1 MLRRIG
7 AGLVLALFFS
17 LFTSIPAAQA
27 ATLFTTMSTNCDSS
41 YGMSSNTLRTVIP
54 VTAPS
59 ATTLTGFKLLFASST
74 NATNMTVKVFGT
86 NPTSGS
92 PSPIGTFSYSSIS
105 GNIVSYTGNIS
116 IPSAGTYWLYFQTA
130 VYNSPCYGMTPV
142 TTGSASGWTS
152 GGRTSESFN
161 SGSSWT
167 QRGDNLTFLFTL
179 EGPLPPVLTLS
190 NYAPATACFWDTRQ
204 NYATLFQA
212 GTTSTITQ
220 VRMQFEANAQ
230 DSAFNATRINIYT
243 NNSGVAGTL
252 VGTLYPN
259 ALASAVTAAGASVMT
274 RVGTYTGSVNVT
286 SGTQYWYEIRGTGS
300 LLSACQASGMVTQAN
315 SWSVVLNS
323 GSYNLRTNGSY
334 GTWGLSLFIFEIT
347 TGEPD
352 TTAATITG
360 PGSSTSDTATA
371 SVDENTTFTHTY
383 TANEFVLWSIA
394 GPDSATF
401 TITSAGVLSTTGKN
415 FESRSDANLDGI
427 FTITVRAVDAGGNV
441 KTQGLNLTIDNV
453 DELPVF
459 GTNGGA
465 ATHSVSMA
473 ENQVNVI
480 TFTGSD
486 PDTPTT
492 LSWVFANSSLDR
504 SKFALNSSTGALTF
518 ISAPDFENRTDANSD
533 NVYQVVIGLF
543 DGTNLVTQT
552 LSVTITNVAEDAS
565 IAPPVVS
572 STLFKGVTA
581 TISATSDFPGRVRFF
596 IDGKRIPGCLA
607 VPTVGA
613 APTAVATCTFK
624 PTVLGIRRISAFIT
638 PTNNGITPALSVNVT
653 VTISRRTALR

>member
-1 MLRRIG
+1 MLRRTG
-7 AGLVLALFFS
+7 VGLALSLFFS

-27 ATLFTTMSTNCDSS
+27 ATLYTTLSTSCGAS
-41 YGMSSNTLRTVIP
+41 YGMSANSLRTVIP
-54 VTAPS
+54 VTAPAS
-59 ATTLTGFKLLFASST
+59 TTLTGFKLLFGTST
-74 NATNMTVKVFGT
+74 DATNMTVKVFGT
-86 NPTSGS
+86 NPTTGS

-105 GNIVSYTGNIS
+105 GNTVSYTGNIS

-130 VYNSPCYGMTPV
+130 VYNMPCYSMSPV

-152 GGRTSESFN
+152 GGRASESFN

-167 QRGDNLTFLFTL
+167 QRSDNLSFLFAL
-179 EGPLPPVLTLS
+179 EGTVAPVVVLS
-190 NYAPATACFWDTRQ
+190 NYAAATSCIWDTRQ

-212 GTTSTITQ
+212 GTSSAITQ
-220 VRMQFEANAQ
+220 VRMQFEASAQ

-243 NNSGVAGTL
+243 NSGGTAGTL

-286 SGTQYWYEIRGTGS
+286 AGTQYWYEIRGTGS
-300 LLSACQASGMVTQAN
+300 LLSACQASGMVTQAS

-334 GTWGLSLFIFEIT
+334 GTWGLNIFIFEIT
-347 TGEPD
+347 QGEPD
-352 TTAATITG
+352 TTAAVISG
-360 PGSSTSDTATA
+360 PGGSTSDTATA
-371 SVDENTTFTHTY
+371 TVDENTAFSNTY

-401 TITSAGVLSTTGKN
+401 TITDAGVLSTTGKN
-415 FESRSDANLDGI
+415 FEARSDANLDGI
-427 FTITVRAVDAGGNV
+427 FTITVRAVDAGGNL
-441 KTQGLNLTIDNV
+441 KTQGLNLTISNV
-453 DELPVF
+453 NEAPIF

-465 ATHSVSMA
+465 TTHSISVA
-473 ENQVNVI
+473 ENQINVI

-504 SKFALNSSTGALTF
+504 NKFDLTSGGVLTF
-518 ISAPDFENRTDANSD
+518 KVAPDFENRTDANSD
-533 NVYQVVIGLF
+533 NIYQVVIGLS
-543 DGTNLVTQT
+543 DGTNLITQT
-552 LSVTITNVAEDAS
+552 LSVTVTDVVEIAS
-565 IAPPVVS
+565 IAAPTVAP
-572 STLFKGVTA
+572 TLFKGVTA
-581 TISATSDFPGRVRFF
+581 NISATSDFPGRVRFF
-596 IDGKRIPGCLA
+596 IDGKRIPGCLSVA
-607 VPTVGA
+607 TVGS

-624 PTVLGIRRISAFIT
+624 PTMMGVHKISALIT
-638 PTNNGITPALSVNVT
+638 PTNNGITPALSANVT

>member
-1 MLRRIG
+1 
-7 AGLVLALFFS
+7 
-17 LFTSIPAAQA
+17 
-27 ATLFTTMSTNCDSS
+27 MSANS
-41 YGMSSNTLRTVIP
+41 LRTVIP

-59 ATTLTGFKLLFASST
+59 ATTLTGFKLLFGTST
-74 NATNMTVKVFGT
+74 DATNMTVKVFGT

-105 GNIVSYTGNIS
+105 GNTVSYTGNIS

-130 VYNSPCYGMTPV
+130 VYNLPCYSMSPV
-142 TTGSASGWTS
+142 TTGSASGWS
-152 GGRTSESFN
+152 SAGNVSESFN

-167 QRGDNLTFLFTL
+167 QRGDNLSFLFTL
-179 EGPLPPVLTLS
+179 EGTAAPVVVLS
-190 NYAPATACFWDTRQ
+190 NYAAATSCNWDTRQ

-212 GTTSTITQ
+212 GTSSTITQ
-220 VRMQFEANAQ
+220 VRMQFEASAQ
-230 DSAFNATRINIYT
+230 DSTFNGTRINIYT
-243 NNSGVAGTL
+243 NNSGAAGTL

-259 ALASAVTAAGASVMT
+259 TLASAVTAAGASVMT

-286 SGTQYWYEIRGTGS
+286 SGSQYWYEIRGTGS
-300 LLSACQASGMVTQAN
+300 LLSACQAAGMVTQAS
-315 SWSVVLNS
+315 SWSIVLS
-323 GSYNLRTNGSY
+323 GGNYNLRTNGSY
-334 GTWGLSLFIFEIT
+334 GTWPGNLFIFEIT
-347 TGEPD
+347 RGEPD
-352 TTAATITG
+352 TTPAVITG

-371 SVDENTTFTHTY
+371 SVNENTAFSNTY

-401 TITSAGVLSTTGKN
+401 TITDAGVLTTAGKN

-427 FTITVRAVDAGGNV
+427 FTITVRAVDAGGNL
-441 KTQGLNLTIDNV
+441 KTQGLNLTISNV
-453 DELPVF
+453 NESPIF

-465 ATHSVSMA
+465 ATHSVSVP
-473 ENQVNVI
+473 ENQINVI

-518 ISAPDFENRTDANSD
+518 ISAPDFENRTDTNSD
-533 NVYQVVIGLF
+533 NIYQVVIGLF
-543 DGTNLVTQT
+543 DGTNLATQT

-565 IAPPVVS
+565 IAAPVVS

-624 PTVLGIRRISAFIT
+624 PTALGTRRISAYIT
-638 PTNNGITPALSVNVT
+638 PTSNGITPALSVSVT

>member
-1 MLRRIG
+1 MTRRLG
-7 AGLVLALFFS
+7 AGLAVTLFFS
-17 LFTSIPAAQA
+17 LFTAIPAAQA
-27 ATLFTTMSTNCDSS
+27 ATLFTTISSSCSS
-41 YGMSSNTLRTVIP
+41 YGMSANSLRTVIP

-59 ATTLTGFKLLFASST
+59 ATTLTGFKLLFGTST
-74 NATNMTVKVFGT
+74 DATNMTVKVFGT

-105 GNIVSYTGNIS
+105 GNTVSYTGNIS

-130 VYNSPCYGMTPV
+130 VYNMPCYSMSPV

-152 GGRTSESFN
+152 GGRASESFN

-167 QRGDNLTFLFTL
+167 QRGDNLSFLFTL
-179 EGPLPPVLTLS
+179 EGTVAPVVVLS
-190 NYAPATACFWDTRQ
+190 NYAPATACIWDTRQ

-220 VRMQFEANAQ
+220 VRMQFEASAQ

-243 NNSGVAGTL
+243 NSSGTAGTL

-259 ALASAVTAAGASVMT
+259 ALASAVTAAGASVST
-274 RVGTYTGSVNVT
+274 RVGTYIGSVSVT
-286 SGTQYWYEIRGTGS
+286 AGTQYWYEIRGSGS
-300 LLSACQASGMVTQAN
+300 LLSACQASGMVTQAS
-315 SWSVVLNS
+315 SWSVVLNG

-347 TGEPD
+347 QGEPD
-352 TTAATITG
+352 TTAAVITG
-360 PGSSTSDTATA
+360 PGGSTSDTATA
-371 SVDENTTFTHTY
+371 SVDENTSFSNTY

-401 TITSAGVLSTTGKN
+401 TITDAGVLTTAGKN
-415 FESRSDANLDGI
+415 FEARSDANLDGI
-427 FTITVRAVDAGGNV
+427 FTITVRAVDVGGNL
-441 KTQGLNLTIDNV
+441 KTQGLNLTINNV
-453 DELPVF
+453 NEAPVF

-465 ATHSVSMA
+465 ATHSVSVA
-473 ENQVNVI
+473 ENQINVI

-504 SKFALNSSTGALTF
+504 SKFAINSSTGVLTF
-518 ISAPDFENRTDANSD
+518 ISAPDFETPADTNGD
-533 NVYQVVIGLF
+533 NIYQVVIGLS
-543 DGTNLVTQT
+543 DGTNLTTQT
-552 LSVTITNVAEDAS
+552 LSVTVTDVVEIAS
-565 IAPPVVS
+565 ITAPTVAP
-572 STLFKGVTA
+572 TLFKGVTA
-581 TISATSDFPGRVRFF
+581 NISATSDFPGRVRFF
-596 IDGKRIPGCLA
+596 IDGKRIPGCLS

-613 APTAVATCTFK
+613 APTAVATCTFRPK
-624 PTVLGIRRISAFIT
+624 VLGVRRISAYIT
-638 PTNNGITPALSVNVT
+638 PTNNGITPALSANVT
-653 VTISRRTALR
+653 VTISRRTTLR